1 MGVSI
6 FSVGQA
12 GFIIKN
18 EIGKTLGIDLYLSDC
33 VERLEDSMGYKRL
46 IPKIISPDN
55 VELDF
60 LIATHPHW
68 DHFDVDAIPAIM
80 NRGHTRLFASYE
92 CKALVVE
99 KQIDETRV
107 EYVKP
112 GDTRECGDYKLHFVN
127 CDHGSGAPD
136 AVGVIVE
143 TSGKRIYEAGDT
155 CLRLDRIQEY
165 LQFGRLD
172 VLIAPINGAYGNM
185 SEEECACFSEA
196 LNPLITIPCHYGMFA
211 DHGGNPGRFLEIMR
225 NKAPNNEV
233 LLVTPGER
241 IEI

>member
-6 FSVGQA
+6 FFIGQA

-18 EIGKTLGIDLYLSDC
+18 EIGETLGIDLYLSDC
-33 VERLEDSMGYKRL
+33 VERLADSMGYKRL
-46 IPKIISPDN
+46 IPKIINPDN

-80 NRGHTRLFASYE
+80 NRGHTKLFASYE
-92 CKALVVE
+92 CKKLVYE
-99 KQIDETRV
+99 KQIDEARV

-112 GDTRECGDYKLHFVN
+112 GDIKECSNYKLYFVN
-127 CDHGSGAPD
+127 CDHGSDASD

-143 TSGKRIYEAGDT
+143 TAGKRIYEAGDT

-165 LQFGRLD
+165 LQFGDLD

-196 LNPLITIPCHYGMFA
+196 LKPLITIPCHYGMFA
-211 DHGGNPGRFLEIMR
+211 DHGGNPGKFLEIMR
-225 NKAPNNEV
+225 NKVPDNEV
-233 LLVTPGER
+233 FLVTPGER